1 MSQKP
6 YEVGDVSVKRLL
18 ISSSK
23 SVGASIVPLD
33 QMLSLDIWEDMTK
46 PTMYATL
53 TLLDTLG
60 ILEKFPIIGEET
72 VEIEFQTPGLAT
84 PAKYKFRCFEVSNMQ
99 RLANGK
105 GMSYTLRCV
114 SEEHLRNSGMMVR
127 ESMTEI
133 IGNMV
138 PYILQKH
145 LQTTKPM
152 IVDQTKGIQ
161 TIVFPRIS
169 PLRAIDMLRLRA
181 VSKDY
186 TSSAYVFFE
195 NQAGFNFKTVEG
207 LYKDGL
213 ASVGSRVFNM
223 NQNAM
228 AEGQAIADS
237 FRTLQSHQVI
247 HRADSMRKLTQG
259 AFRSV
264 TRIFDVATKSYETV
278 NYDFE
283 TAFSSFET
291 AAKKTL
297 SNTTEWLDEYSKGV
311 RKQFFGIKDTS
322 RPDVFITNTIG
333 VRNSFVEL
341 LNDDITR
348 ILIHGDSGLKAGD
361 VIRLN
366 IPQVDGLT
374 TRKTADAF
382 MSSNYLITR
391 LRHMISFNV
400 KTTHE
405 IVLDCVK
412 MGT

>member
-1 MSQKP
+1 MSQKT
-6 YEVGDVSVKRLL
+6 YEVGDVNIKRLV
-18 ISSSK
+18 ITSSK
-23 SVGASIVPLD
+23 SIGASMVPID
-33 QMLSLDIWEDMTK
+33 QMVSLDIWEDMTK

-60 ILEKFPIIGEET
+60 MLEKFPIIGEET
-72 VEIEFQTPGLAT
+72 VEIEIQTPGLSA
-84 PAKYKFRCFEVSNMQ
+84 PAKFTFKCFEITNLQ
-99 RLANGK
+99 RLPNGK

-114 SEEHLRNSGMMVR
+114 SEEHLRNSSTMVR

-133 IGNMV
+133 ISNMV
-138 PYILQKH
+138 PHILRNH
-145 LQTTKPM
+145 LETQKPM
-152 IVDQTKGIQ
+152 IVDPTKGIQ
-161 TIVFPRIS
+161 TIVFPRLS
-169 PLRAIDMLRLRA
+169 PLQAIDMMRLRA

-186 TSSAYVFFE
+186 ASSAYVFFE

-228 AEGQAIADS
+228 ADKNSLGDS
-237 FRTLQSHQVI
+237 FRTIQSHQVI

-259 AFRSV
+259 AFRSI
-264 TRIFDVATKSYETV
+264 TRVFDISTKSYETID
-278 NYDFE
+278 YDIE
-283 TAFSSFET
+283 AAFSSFENT
-291 AAKKTL
+291 AKKTL

-311 RKQFFGIKDTS
+311 RKQFFGVKDTS
-322 RPDVFITNTIG
+322 RPDSFITNAIG
-333 VRNSFVEL
+333 VKASFVEL

-348 ILIHGDSGLKAGD
+348 VLIHGDTGLKVGD
-361 VIRLN
+361 VITLN
-366 IPQVDGLT
+366 IPQVDGLSS
-374 TRKTADAF
+374 RKKPDAF

-405 IVLDCVK
+405 IVMDCVK

>member
-6 YEVGDVSVKRLL
+6 YEVGDVDVKRLV

-23 SVGASIVPLD
+23 SINASVVPID
-33 QMLSLDIWEDMTK
+33 QMVSLDIWEDMTK
-46 PTMYATL
+46 PTIYATL

-60 ILEKFPIIGEET
+60 MLEKFPIIGEET
-72 VEIEFQTPGLAT
+72 VEIEIQTPSLST
-84 PAKYKFRCFEVSNMQ
+84 PAKFTFKCFEIINLQ

-105 GMSYTLRCV
+105 GMTYTLRCV
-114 SEEHLRNSGMMVR
+114 SEEHIRNAGTMVR
-127 ESMTEI
+127 ESMTESI
-133 IGNMV
+133 SNLV

-145 LQTTKPM
+145 LQTKKPM
-152 IVDQTKGIQ
+152 IVDPTKGIQ
-161 TIVFPRIS
+161 TIVFPRLS
-169 PLRAIDMLRLRA
+169 PLQAIDMLRLRS
-181 VSKDY
+181 VSMDY

-213 ASVGSRVFNM
+213 TSIGSRVFNM
-223 NQNAM
+223 NQNAL
-228 AEGQAIADS
+228 AEKKSLGDS
-237 FRTLQSHQVI
+237 YRTIQSHQVI
-247 HRADSMRKLTQG
+247 RRSDTMRKLTQG

-264 TRIFDVATKSYETV
+264 TRVFDVHTKSYETI

-283 TAFSSFET
+283 TLFSSFET
-291 AAKKTL
+291 TAKKTV
-297 SNTTEWLDEYSKGV
+297 SNTTEWLDQYSKGV
-311 RKQFFGIKDTS
+311 PKQFFTVKDTS
-322 RPDVFITNTIG
+322 RPDVFITNAMG

-348 ILIHGDSGLKAGD
+348 ILIHGDTGLKVGD

-366 IPQVDGLT
+366 IPQVDGLSSQ
-374 TRKTADAF
+374 KKPDAF
-382 MSSNYLITR
+382 MSNNYLITR
-391 LRHMISFNV
+391 LRHMISFNA
-400 KTTHE
+400 KFIHE